1 MKDKTMFELNEEYKN
16 FPIRT
21 AEYMIDGKKY
31 VVKSHFVG
39 EKVLNDVLYRIAFQK
54 AMDETLKTA

>member
-21 AEYMIDGKKY
+21 AEYTIDGKKY
-31 VVKSHFVG
+31 VVKESIQKFV
-39 EKVLNDVLYRIAFQK
+39 
-54 AMDETLKTA
+54 